1 MYALSTKP
9 LTPAQLALAQRLGLQ
24 IDSVSLLHIELRGEV
39 AASAWTQPYDGW
51 VLSSQNALRALAGW
65 WPAPDQRCPLAVVGS
80 KTAAAAQAAG
90 LTVACQANRASE
102 LAPQVEAAGWQRI
115 AFFCGNQRRDELP
128 DYLRQRGRQVDEYVV
143 YHSHPQPQVIDLSLY
158 QGVLFFSP
166 SGVRTLLQVNAWP
179 QDTVALAIG
188 PTTAAAF
195 VEMTG
200 QAAHLP
206 SEPTVEAVLQWAASH
221 LLI

>member
-24 IDSVSLLHIELRGEV
+24 IDSISLLHIELRGEV
-39 AASAWTQPYDGW
+39 AESAWTQPYDGW
-51 VLSSQNALRALAGW
+51 VLSSQNALQALAGR
-65 WPAPDQRCPLAVVGS
+65 WPVPDRQRSLAVVGS
-80 KTAAAAQAAG
+80 KTAAAAQAQG
-90 LTVACQANRASE
+90 LRVALQANRASE
-102 LAPQVEAAGWQRI
+102 LAPQIDAAGWQRI

-143 YHSHPQPQVIDLSLY
+143 YHSHSQPQAIDLTPY

-179 QDTVALAIG
+179 KDTLALAIG

-195 VEMTG
+195 AALTG

-206 SEPTVEAVLQWAASH
+206 SEPTVEAVLQVAASH
-221 LLI
+221 LPI